1 MTHNTE
7 FNLASTIIG
16 SMPHQDPV
24 KACKLIAKY
33 LTELP
38 AWPQLPQRSN
48 RELMTAQY
56 AEGFPGLKITDDEAV
71 MDRTTV
77 EWDKELEALYGA
89 YITSDTEK
97 YGISPEAA
105 AGFHAFL
112 KIHPPSPKGVKGQ
125 VEGPVS
131 WGLSIKDETGGLM
144 IYDDVLSEAAAKL
157 LALKIAWQEK
167 QLKQIASKT
176 VIFLDEPAL
185 TAYGSAYLPLSKER
199 IQQILTEVLGEIKGI
214 RGVHCCGNTDWTLLT
229 DLSLNIISFDA
240 YNYANSLALY
250 PKEISQFIGRGGAI
264 AWGIVPN
271 TDAGV
276 KEETP
281 ASLQDRLEEA
291 MAPFTREGM
300 EFRKLVGHGLIT
312 PSCGMAYMSED
323 GAEQALELAAALTDR
338 MRSRYL

>member
-1 MTHNTE
+1 MVDTE
-7 FNLASTIIG
+7 FNLTPTIIG
-16 SMPHQDPV
+16 SMPHRDPAA
-24 KACKLIAKY
+24 ACKLISRY

-56 AEGFPGLKITDDEAV
+56 AEGFPGLKLTDDEAV
-71 MDRTTV
+71 MDRQLID
-77 EWDKELEALYGA
+77 WDKELEALYGA
-89 YITSDTEK
+89 YIVSDTEK

-112 KIHPPSPKGVKGQ
+112 NIHPPSPRGVKGQ

-131 WGLSIKDETGGLM
+131 WGLSVKDETGGLL
-144 IYDDVLSEAAAKL
+144 IYDEVLEEAAAKL
-157 LALKIAWQEK
+157 LSLKIVWQEN
-167 QLKQIASKT
+167 QLKHISPQT

-199 IQQILTEVLGEIKGI
+199 IQQILTEVLREIKGVKGI
-214 RGVHCCGNTDWTLLT
+214 HCCGNTDWTLLT
-229 DLSLNIISFDA
+229 DLALDIISFDA
-240 YNYANSLALY
+240 YNYSHSLALY
-250 PKEISQFIGRGGAI
+250 PKEIGRFIARGGAV

-271 TDAGV
+271 TDKLV
-276 KEETP
+276 ESETA

-291 MAPFTREGM
+291 ISPFTRRGVD
-300 EFRKLVGHGLIT
+300 FRQMLRHGLIT
-312 PSCGMAYMSED
+312 PSCGMAYMSEG
-323 GAEQALELAAALTDR
+323 GAEKALELAAELTKR